1 MLRLNFRSP
10 KFWNGNTWNKN
21 SYCVRMVS
29 EKLSPKISDP
39 LQKWIIPLTYPFD
52 HDYFMNHL
60 NDESEYAN
68 INLYFIL
75 RIVFLT
81 HPFSHSILHLTHPL
95 LARSTFTF
103 SSGMWNKFT
112 LWIETDC
119 NNKYL
124 SKMEMLQQAILYFYV
139 THYWCAERLCHYASP
154 WNFHWGLVTTG

>member
-1 MLRLNFRSP
+1 
-10 KFWNGNTWNKN
+10 
-21 SYCVRMVS
+21 MVS

-39 LQKWIIPLTYPFD
+39 LQKWIIPLTYPSD

-60 NDESEYAN
+60 NDESEYTN

-81 HPFSHSILHLTHPL
+81 HPSHSVLHLTHPL
-95 LARSTFTF
+95 LARSAFTYG
-103 SSGMWNKFT
+103 SGSWNKIK

-124 SKMEMLQQAILYFYV
+124 SKMEMLQQASHYCYV
-139 THYWCAERLCHYASP
+139 THYWCAERLCHYAAP
-154 WNFHWGLVTTG
+154 WIFQWGVVTTG